1 MVNFPC
7 PCPEFPISVHTTS
20 KAPWASFSHL
30 LATVLHNGEAR
41 GRQSAFD
48 FLHTP
53 PPPSNVGGATP
64 ACLCGSAHQHWMGVG
79 GSGVMIRS
87 DSIASI
93 CQRFRFWLVLKMKFT
108 FLWFMFRS
116 RFPVPV
122 CLRPDRQEKPLRVL
136 LIVQYR

>member
-1 MVNFPC
+1 MVNFPG

-79 GSGVMIRS
+79 GSGVSIRS
-87 DSIASI
+87 DSIAGS
-93 CQRFRFWLVLKMKFT
+93 CQRFPVLLVLKVKFT
-108 FLWFMFRS
+108 FLSFMFRS
-116 RFPVPV
+116 RFPFPV
-122 CLRPDRQEKPLRVL
+122 CLRPDGQEKPLRVL
-136 LIVQYR
+136 LIL